1 MSRNPMLAIGFAA
14 SLALGVGAAQ
24 AQTSTAPNT
33 MSPNSTSQPSTTSPS
48 SSSGGAMNSGATN
61 GAKTA
66 KATKAQKKFLDEAIE
81 GDLSEVKV
89 GQLAQQNGESQDVK
103 QFGQT
108 LQQDHG
114 QHLQQAQ
121 QMAQQMGVTPPTE
134 PNAKQKRVYERLSKE
149 HGARFDK
156 AFARA
161 MVTDHKQDIAKYERE
176 AKSKGPLSSFAQ
188 QTIPTLQKHLRMA
201 EQIENKGAAVGSGAT
216 SK

>member
-14 SLALGVGAAQ
+14 SLALGLTAAQ

-33 MSPNSTSQPSTTSPS
+33 MSPKSTPQPATTSP
-48 SSSGGAMNSGATN
+48 SSSGGAMNGGAMN

-66 KATKAQKKFLDEAIE
+66 KATRAQKKFLDEAIE
-81 GDLSEVKV
+81 GDRSEVEIGK
-89 GQLAQQNGESQDVK
+89 LAQKNGSADDVK

-108 LQQDHG
+108 LEQDHN
-114 QHLQQAQ
+114 QHLQQVV
-121 QMAQQMGVTPPTE
+121 QMAEQMGVTPPKQ
-134 PNAKQKRVYERLSKE
+134 PNAKEKRIYERLSKE

-161 MVTDHKQDIAKYERE
+161 MVTDHKQDIATYERE
-176 AKSKGPLSSFAQ
+176 AKAKGPLASLAE
-188 QTIPTLQKHLRMA
+188 QTIPTLRKHLQTA
-201 EQIENKGAAVGSGAT
+201 EEIANKGAATGSGAM